1 MPVVHHQCPSTN
13 PSPNSQNSYHRLK
26 NSRRLQHII
35 RRILRTSRHH
45 IPPNLLR
52 YALRLLQNSPVG
64 TCLRSQP
71 LEVVHFLPLVR
82 HLAICILEVHFRER
96 REPHPRAVLN
106 NRATR
111 GVQVHIASLALV
123 HSELSARDD
132 DDRVGDVCQVR
143 GAAHVAADDQGLV
156 DVLEG
161 KSCEGLAEGSR
172 RRHVYHAAVKVGEG
186 AGACGVGG

>member
-1 MPVVHHQCPSTN
+1 M
-13 PSPNSQNSYHRLK
+13 
-26 NSRRLQHII
+26 
-35 RRILRTSRHH
+35 
-45 IPPNLLR
+45 
-52 YALRLLQNSPVG
+52 
-64 TCLRSQP
+64 
-71 LEVVHFLPLVR
+71 
-82 HLAICILEVHFRER
+82 
-96 REPHPRAVLN
+96 
-106 NRATR
+106 
-111 GVQVHIASLALV
+111 

-186 AGACGVGG
+186 AGTGGVGGRGWEDDVLVRVVVDADGSALRKRHSDAGSL